1 MRQHYIST
9 KVSRIIDIS
18 VADIR
23 GGRDKD
29 DNSSVRLDHLLTT
42 EAHATPTLFT

>member
-1 MRQHYIST
+1 MWSTASTQIIVLRVGVPTCMTNCIDQQHC
-9 KVSRIIDIS
+9 

-29 DNSSVRLDHLLTT
+29 DNSSVRLDHL
-42 EAHATPTLFT
+42 